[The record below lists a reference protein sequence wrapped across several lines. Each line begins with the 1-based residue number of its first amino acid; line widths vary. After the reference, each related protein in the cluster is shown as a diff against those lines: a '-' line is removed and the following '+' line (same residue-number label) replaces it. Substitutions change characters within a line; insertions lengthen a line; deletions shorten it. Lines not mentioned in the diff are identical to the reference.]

1 MIMLLIF
8 KILIAGMLTFM
19 VAVICKRFD
28 PSIKFMVLVL
38 TATGAVVI
46 AFLTDLVS
54 EKLSEPNVKMEVTK
68 GQNELSMRI
77 EESKKSIKSLAIDL
91 PVAGRVTD
99 ISDYTSITEAKVSL
113 KRVMGQQ
120 IKYSQNNIELLIED
134 IKPKSFLQFKVLYE
148 PMPGNISVA
157 GSDRY
162 KISYEW
168 LHNGNIKTR
177 TKWISFKGWQE
188 VSKPN
193 VEIKGFGFQKRALSV
208 EELKQKGL
216 NKETLDS
223 K

>member
-1 MIMLLIF
+1 MI
-8 KILIAGMLTFM
+8 
-19 VAVICKRFD
+19 
-28 PSIKFMVLVL
+28 LVL
-38 TATGAVVI
+38 TAIGAVVI

-54 EKLSEPNVKMEVTK
+54 EKLSEPQVKIGVTK
-68 GQNELSMRI
+68 GQNELLIRI
-77 EESKKSIKSLAIDL
+77 ESKKSIKSLAIDL
-91 PVAGRVTD
+91 PVVGRVTD

-113 KRVMGQQ
+113 KRVVGQQ

-148 PMPGNISVA
+148 SMPGSISVA

-177 TKWISFKGWQE
+177 TKWISFKGGQE
-188 VSKPN
+188 VSRPN

-208 EELKQKGL
+208 EELKKKGL
-216 NKETLDS
+216 NKEALDN